1 MLNRSTLKRINNRP
15 NKARLLPPVAIG
27 VGFMALAAL
36 LIMLTSSLLLALAA
50 LLAGAVGVLV
60 VYRAERA
67 SRITTLN
74 YDNLSDEVAVRFS
87 AVREACE
94 ALSASD
100 MIWRLGD
107 GAERPPKA
115 GDIALSAERT
125 PVAVGLLETPGI
137 RTNVPIWGIAAGD
150 AKLFFFPEAVL
161 IYRNE
166 RYEGVSYESV
176 KVAFSFARFFEK
188 EAVPEDAEIVEYRHY
203 GSSPRI
209 PVVLYG
215 LLEII
220 LPHRLEVLLQI
231 SELGAAARFAKTFG
245 AEEAAKATAHEEHT
259 RNSRAHD
266 TPPGKERT
274 KVTSAHKV
282 LGVREDASMSEITA
296 AYRKMVF
303 TYHPDKVLNLPAEAR
318 ELSEWRMKEINAAYT
333 ELKRHGS
340 SSTDGRAG

>member
-1 MLNRSTLKRINNRP
+1 M
-15 NKARLLPPVAIG
+15 V
-27 VGFMALAAL
+27 LAAL
-36 LIMLTSSLLLALAA
+36 LIMLTSSLLLALVA

-60 VYRAERA
+60 AYRAVGA
-67 SRITTLN
+67 GRIITLT
-74 YDNLSDEVAVRFS
+74 YDNLNDEVAARFS

-94 ALSASD
+94 ALSATE

-107 GAERPPKA
+107 GAELAPRA
-115 GDIALSAERT
+115 GIAISPERT
-125 PVAVGLLETPGI
+125 SVAVSLLETPGI
-137 RTNVPIWGIAAGD
+137 RTNVPIWGIDAGD

-166 RYEGVSYESV
+166 RYEGVAYESV
-176 KVAFSFARFFEK
+176 KVAFSFARFFEQ
-188 EAVPEDAEIVEYRHY
+188 EAVPEDAEVVEHRHY
-203 GSSPRI
+203 GTSPRV

-215 LLEII
+215 MLEII
-220 LPHRLEVLLQI
+220 LPHRLEVLFQV
-231 SELGAAARFAKTFG
+231 SELGAAAQFAKAFG

-274 KVTSAHKV
+274 KATSAHKV
-282 LGVREDASMSEITA
+282 LGVREGASMSEITA

-303 TYHPDKVLNLPAEAR
+303 TYHPDKVMNLPAEAR
-318 ELSEWRMKEINAAYT
+318 ELSEWRMKEINAAYS